1 MKYLETKVYS
11 NHTKSSTA
19 KSKSKNLFLFFLA
32 FVVLSLFLSI
42 KITTKSL
49 VLDEQKIYGV
59 TIGSY
64 ATESTAYHY
73 ATLCRNRGGAGGVY
87 QDGKEYLLFV
97 SIYISSSDANTV
109 SNNLIERGERSSVY
123 EWTLPKTKI
132 TFDNGAKN
140 MIIVEEITQLLWK
153 TLYDMVTLVLDFDKE
168 SKNVGDVVE
177 QLAQMREKTD
187 EAIERAIKLKED
199 EKDEIMQKILDSLV
213 HQKTILNQVN
223 KSTVKS
229 AELKIAY
236 FDLLLLNLAF
246 RQKFAI

>member
-1 MKYLETKVYS
+1 
-11 NHTKSSTA
+11 
-19 KSKSKNLFLFFLA
+19 
-32 FVVLSLFLSI
+32 
-42 KITTKSL
+42 
-49 VLDEQKIYGV
+49 
-59 TIGSY
+59 
-64 ATESTAYHY
+64 
-73 ATLCRNRGGAGGVY
+73 
-87 QDGKEYLLFV
+87 
-97 SIYISSSDANTV
+97 
-109 SNNLIERGERSSVY
+109 
-123 EWTLPKTKI
+123 
-132 TFDNGAKN
+132 

-153 TLYDMVTLVLDFDKE
+153 TLYDMVTLVLDFDKD

-187 EAIERAIKLKED
+187 EAIERALKLKED

>member
-1 MKYLETKVYS
+1 MKYLETKVYLS
-11 NHTKSSTA
+11 HTKNTTT
-19 KSKSKNLFLFFLA
+19 KSEYKTVFLIFLA

-42 KITTKSL
+42 TITTKSL

-97 SIYISSSDANTV
+97 SIYTSLSDANTV
-109 SNNLIERGERSSVY
+109 SNNLIESGERASVY

-132 TFDNGAKN
+132 TFQKGAKN
-140 MIIVEEITQLLWK
+140 MIMVQEVTTTLWD

-168 SKNVGDVVE
+168 SKNLGEVLE
-177 QLAQMREKTD
+177 QLALMRETTD
-187 EAIERAIKLKED
+187 EAIETALKLKGEQQ
-199 EKDEIMQKILDSLV
+199 DEIMQKILDSLV
-213 HQKTILNQVN
+213 HQKTILNQLN

-236 FDLLLLNLAF
+236 FDLLLLNITF
-246 RQKFAI
+246 RQKFAL